1 METPNLP
8 PQVLVFAKS
17 LASAAQDAAAR
28 ERTAR
33 LVEIL
38 AALYRLT
45 VALAASFLV
54 YAGGSAWLLL
64 AAVPLLWFA
73 PKARRS

>member
-1 METPNLP
+1 MENPTLP

-17 LASAAQDAAAR
+17 VAAAAQDAAAR

-33 LVEIL
+33 LVEVL
-38 AALYRLT
+38 GFLYR
-45 VALAASFLV
+45 VAVILAASFLV
-54 YAGGSAWLLL
+54 YAGGSAWLLI
-64 AAVPLLWFA
+64 AAVPLLWFG